1 MQNKSFLLSLV
12 ILFTISIQAQYK
24 GNYNQLEETI
34 SRQNIINKGNAPFNN
49 PFIYQELNT
58 VLNPS
63 NSIRIDLK
71 ALQNVKASSYTAIF
85 NISQI
90 GETAEEA
97 NRLLNERITN
107 VKQKLIQNNISE
119 DQIVV
124 DVISFIPNYE
134 IEVEKKLFSKKYN
147 EVPKGFELQVN
158 IHIQFTKTE
167 QFETILAACS
177 ENEIYNLVKV
187 DYFIDDIHT
196 IYKKLQDE
204 LLKLV
209 EEKKQY
215 YAQLG
220 IDLSTYN
227 IAVADNKYCFFPKDF
242 YKNYQAYNS
251 ISFDAIKNKK
261 GLTNAKKQTSYY
273 YQPITYEKYDIVI
286 NSAILEPVIQVGM
299 DIALSYTPKPKEESK
314 PVQTKETTHK
324 YYVVSPNG
332 TIDIKELQTNK

>member
-1 MQNKSFLLSLV
+1 M
-12 ILFTISIQAQYK
+12 
-24 GNYNQLEETI
+24 
-34 SRQNIINKGNAPFNN
+34 NKGNAPFNN

-119 DQIVV
+119 DQFVV

-158 IHIQFTKTE
+158 IHIQFTKT
-167 QFETILAACS
+167 
-177 ENEIYNLVKV
+177 
-187 DYFIDDIHT
+187 
-196 IYKKLQDE
+196 
-204 LLKLV
+204 
-209 EEKKQY
+209 
-215 YAQLG
+215 
-220 IDLSTYN
+220 
-227 IAVADNKYCFFPKDF
+227 
-242 YKNYQAYNS
+242 
-251 ISFDAIKNKK
+251 
-261 GLTNAKKQTSYY
+261 
-273 YQPITYEKYDIVI
+273 
-286 NSAILEPVIQVGM
+286 
-299 DIALSYTPKPKEESK
+299 
-314 PVQTKETTHK
+314 
-324 YYVVSPNG
+324 
-332 TIDIKELQTNK
+332 